1 MKTLLYLVFVPVL
14 ILVGFVLFDFIQH
27 IYDFLEMWIESSFI
41 RILIIAL
48 TILSLFIIIG

>member
-1 MKTLLYLVFVPVL
+1 MTTLLYLVFVPVL